1 MSQPITQRLF
11 TFAAGLAVVG
21 LLAAVSLELIPR
33 IGPALFEPARE
44 GAQLT
49 DVVSDVSRVLGV
61 VMSMIVALCAI
72 AIPLTANVYTPK
84 LIEIFVGDRTN
95 RIVVAFYVLANAF
108 ALWNLFVLEDGTAYA
123 RARTFVCLIV
133 CLVALLGIGP
143 YIFYILRFLIPRSIV
158 MHLEEEVLEAF
169 AYASKSTD
177 EDVVADARAEALE
190 NVKYL
195 GNIAL
200 RSVDRYDRDTAFEAL
215 RALRAVFDAYQT
227 RKDHLPPS
235 WFDLR
240 EAELNAIGPE
250 LGREVEKKRA
260 AVEVAILLELSL
272 VLPLA
277 ISRLPEVVAQVA
289 SLTRRFGVR
298 TAERRDIGARE
309 MVTLFFN
316 TFLRAALQNKSS
328 DAFYKFVYQY
338 RRFAEEILEVDAD
351 HSQRVAFFLDY
362 YGHQAVRM
370 GMGYLINVVAYDL
383 SALCDLAYRKAS
395 SCRGSILETLL
406 ELDRD
411 TVGLLQMPGVMKAQV
426 ILAAKLRTRGEV
438 DPARLLVAE
447 LKKVPAERLEEAFE
461 QIVAAAHDENFW
473 EIADRRRH
481 LDHVEV
487 EFRGAV
493 EQLRTELL
501 GGRAPG
507 TATQRFL
514 KTSAGGAR
522 GVERHGPALRARRQE
537 AEPPPMFGRPPSSDR
552 APKVDGAPPPPPA
565 H

>member
-1 MSQPITQRLF
+1 MSQPITQRLL
-11 TFAAGLAVVG
+11 TFAAGFVVVS
-21 LLAAVSLELIPR
+21 LLAAVAIELVPR
-33 IGPALFEPARE
+33 IGPALFEPARPD
-44 GAQLT
+44 AQLT

-108 ALWNLFVLEDGTAYA
+108 ALWNLFVLEDGTEYG
-123 RARTFVCLIV
+123 RARTFVCLVV

-158 MHLEEEVLEAF
+158 MHLEEEVLEDF
-169 AYASKSTD
+169 SYATKTTD
-177 EDVVADARAEALE
+177 EEDIAGSRAEALE

-227 RKDHLPPS
+227 RKDQLPAS

-277 ISRLPEVVAQVA
+277 IARLPEVVAQVA

-298 TAERRDIGARE
+298 TAERRDLGARE

-338 RRFAEEILEVDAD
+338 RRFAEEILEVDSEHA
-351 HSQRVAFFLDY
+351 QRVAFFLDY
-362 YGHQAVRM
+362 YGHQALRM
-370 GMGYLINVVAYDL
+370 GMGFLINVVAYDL
-383 SALCDLAYRKAS
+383 AALCDLAYRKTS
-395 SCRGSILETLL
+395 TCRGAILDTLL

-411 TVGLLQMPGVMKAQV
+411 KDGLLQMPGVMKAQV

-438 DPARLLVAE
+438 EPARLLIAE
-447 LKKVPAERLEEAFE
+447 LKKCPPEQLGEAFD
-461 QIVAAAHDENFW
+461 QIVAAAQDENFW

-501 GGRAPG
+501 GERLPG

-514 KTSAGGAR
+514 KTDAPR
-522 GVERHGPALRARRQE
+522 RVERHGPALRTRRQGE
-537 AEPPPMFGRPPSSDR
+537 TPPPMFGRPPASDR
-552 APKVDGAPPPPPA
+552 APKVDGGPPPPA
-565 H
+565 